1 MALEARGSRVD
12 AQRQHDVSKR
22 DIHQHVLSKLRA
34 LPSADEVAPIAE
46 IRRPST
52 YMGQVGV
59 ELKTGLK
66 SRIEELEAQLASGE
80 VVLQLDPKR
89 IRATAFR
96 NRDERSLSTDD
107 ESFANLKADIRA
119 VGNRAPIE
127 VRSLAGVP
135 DFDYDIMS
143 GHRRHAACLQLDAEL
158 AGGFRVRALIVDAA
172 KDPVELVKGMHRE
185 NFLRKDPSPFEYGT
199 LYAAAMKAGVFDTQA
214 DLAKA
219 VGSNPTSVSHHIQ
232 LVELPA
238 EVLAAFGDPRS
249 IAVRWIKDL
258 TRALKDRPEHVIA
271 TARDIVARETP
282 IPPDQVKAELLKAP
296 RKPRAGA
303 SLGSY
308 EQTIRLGDKK
318 TVGAKLKRDGRNL
331 RLSIGATITSAA
343 LLRKMTDRVE
353 AAVREVLRED
363 EESRHA

>member
-1 MALEARGSRVD
+1 M
-12 AQRQHDVSKR
+12 SKR

-34 LPSADEVAPIAE
+34 LPSADEE
-46 IRRPST
+46 IPFVETRRPST

-66 SRIEELEAQLASGE
+66 FRIEELEAQLASGE

-89 IRATAFR
+89 IRATAFK
-96 NRDERSLSTDD
+96 NRDDRSLSTAD
-107 ESFANLKADIRA
+107 ESFGNLKADIRA

-135 DFDYDIMS
+135 DFEYEIVS
-143 GHRRHAACLQLDAEL
+143 GHRRHAACLQLDEEIAS
-158 AGGFRVRALIVDAA
+158 GFHVRALVVDAA
-172 KDPVELVKGMHRE
+172 KDPIELVKGMHRE
-185 NFLRKDPSPFEYGT
+185 NFLRENPSPYEYGM
-199 LYAAAMKAGVFDTQA
+199 LYVAAMKAGVFETQA
-214 DLAKA
+214 DLAQA

-238 EVLAAFGDPRS
+238 EVLAAFGDPRLIS
-249 IAVRWIKDL
+249 VRWIKDL
-258 TRALKDRPEHVIA
+258 TRTLKERPEHVIA
-271 TARDIVARETP
+271 TAREIAARETP
-282 IPPDQVKAELLKAP
+282 PPPDQVKAELLRAP
-296 RKPRAGA
+296 TRPRTGPA
-303 SLGSY
+303 LGSY
-308 EQTIRLGDKK
+308 EQTIRLADRK

-353 AAVREVLRED
+353 TAVREVLRED
-363 EESRHA
+363 EESRRG

>member
-1 MALEARGSRVD
+1 
-12 AQRQHDVSKR
+12 VSKR
-22 DIHQHVLSKLRA
+22 DIHQQVLSKLRA
-34 LPSADEVAPIAE
+34 LPSADEVETVAQP
-46 IRRPST
+46 RRPAT

-59 ELKTGLK
+59 ELKGGLK

-89 IRATAFR
+89 VRPTDLM
-96 NRDERSLSTDD
+96 NRDKRSLSEDD
-107 ESFANLKADIRA
+107 PLFAELKADIRV

-127 VRSLAGVP
+127 VRSLAGVAG
-135 DFDYDIMS
+135 FDYEIVS
-143 GHRRHAACLQLDAEL
+143 GHRRHAACLQLDAEV
-158 AGGFRVRALIVDAA
+158 AGGFRVRALVVDAA

-199 LYAAAMKAGVFDTQA
+199 LYAAAMKVGVFATQA
-214 DLAKA
+214 DLALA

-249 IAVRWIKDL
+249 ISLRWIKEL
-258 TRALKDRPEHVIA
+258 SRALKDRPEHVLA
-271 TARDIVARETP
+271 TARDLVGREP
-282 IPPDQVKAELLKAP
+282 ALPPDHVKAELLRVPARP
-296 RKPRAGA
+296 RPGAG
-303 SLGSY
+303 LGSY

-331 RLSIGATITSAA
+331 RLSIGATITSVA

-363 EESRHA
+363 EESRRG

>member
-1 MALEARGSRVD
+1 M
-12 AQRQHDVSKR
+12 SKR

-34 LPSADEVAPIAE
+34 LPSADEEVPAVE
-46 IRRPST
+46 TRRPST

-66 SRIEELEAQLASGE
+66 SRIGELEAQLASGE

-96 NRDERSLSTDD
+96 NRDDRSLSADD
-107 ESFANLKADIRA
+107 ESFGKLKDDIRT

-135 DFDYDIMS
+135 DFEYEIVS
-143 GHRRHAACLQLDAEL
+143 GHRRHAACLQLDEEI
-158 AGGFRVRALIVDAA
+158 AGGFRVRALVVDAA
-172 KDPVELVKGMHRE
+172 GDPVELVKGMHRE
-185 NFLRKDPSPFEYGT
+185 NFLRENPSPYEYGM
-199 LYAAAMKAGVFDTQA
+199 LYAAAMKAGVFQTQA
-214 DLAKA
+214 DLAQA

-249 IAVRWIKDL
+249 ISVRWVKDL
-258 TRALKDRPEHVIA
+258 MRALKDHPEHVIA
-271 TARDIVARETP
+271 TAKDIATREAS
-282 IPPDQVKAELLKAP
+282 PPSDQVKAELLRAP
-296 RKPRAGA
+296 SKTGSRQA
-303 SLGSY
+303 LGNY
-308 EQTIRLGDKK
+308 EQIIRLADKK
-318 TVGAKLKRDGRNL
+318 TVGAKIKRDGRNL
-331 RLSIGATITSAA
+331 RVSIGVTVTSPA
-343 LLRKMTDRVE
+343 LLRKLTDRVE

-363 EESRHA
+363 VQARRG

>member
-1 MALEARGSRVD
+1 M
-12 AQRQHDVSKR
+12 SKR

-34 LPSADEVAPIAE
+34 LPSADEELPVAE
-46 IRRPST
+46 SRRPST

-96 NRDERSLSTDD
+96 NRDDRSLSADD
-107 ESFANLKADIRA
+107 EAFGLLKADIRA
-119 VGNRAPIE
+119 VGNRVPIE
-127 VRSLAGVP
+127 VRSLAGIP
-135 DFDYDIMS
+135 DFDYEIVS

-158 AGGFRVRALIVDAA
+158 SGEFRVRALVVDAA

-185 NFLRKDPSPFEYGT
+185 NFLRENPSPYEYGL
-199 LYAAAMKAGVFDTQA
+199 LYAAAMKASIFETQL
-214 DLAKA
+214 DLATA

-238 EVLAAFGDPRS
+238 EILAAFGDPRAIS
-249 IAVRWIKDL
+249 VRWMKDL
-258 TRALKDRPEHVIA
+258 TRALKERPEHVLA
-271 TARDIVARETP
+271 TARDIAAREP
-282 IPPDQVKAELLKAP
+282 PPPPDLVKAELLRAP
-296 RKPRAGA
+296 SRPRTAPA
-303 SLGSY
+303 LGSY
-308 EQTIRLGDKK
+308 EQTIRLADKK

-353 AAVREVLRED
+353 TAVREVLRED
-363 EESRHA
+363 EDSRRG

>member
-1 MALEARGSRVD
+1 
-12 AQRQHDVSKR
+12 VSKR

-34 LPSADEVAPIAE
+34 LPSADEEVPAVDT
-46 IRRPST
+46 RRPST

-96 NRDERSLSTDD
+96 NRDDRSLSADD
-107 ESFANLKADIRA
+107 ESFGKLKSDIRT

-135 DFDYDIMS
+135 NFEYEIVS
-143 GHRRHAACLQLDAEL
+143 GHRRHAACLQLDEEI
-158 AGGFRVRALIVDAA
+158 AGGFRVRALVVDAA

-185 NFLRKDPSPFEYGT
+185 NFLRENPSPYEYGM
-199 LYAAAMKAGVFDTQA
+199 LYAAAMKAGVFATQA
-214 DLAKA
+214 DLAQA

-249 IAVRWIKDL
+249 ISVRWIKDL
-258 TRALKDRPEHVIA
+258 TRALKERPEHVIS
-271 TARDIVARETP
+271 TAKDIAARETP
-282 IPPDQVKAELLKAP
+282 PPSDQVKAELLRTPSKAGT
-296 RKPRAGA
+296 RQT
-303 SLGSY
+303 LGNY
-308 EQTIRLGDKK
+308 EQTIRLADKK
-318 TVGAKLKRDGRNL
+318 TVGAKIKRDGRNL
-331 RLSIGATITSAA
+331 RVSIGATVTSPA

-363 EESRHA
+363 GQSRRG

>member
-1 MALEARGSRVD
+1 L
-12 AQRQHDVSKR
+12 SKR
-22 DIHQHVLSKLRA
+22 DIHSHVLSKLRA
-34 LPSADEVAPIAE
+34 LPSADEAIPIAE
-46 IRRPST
+46 ARRPST
-52 YMGQVGV
+52 YMGQVGA

-89 IRATAFR
+89 IRATNFK
-96 NRDERSLSTDD
+96 NRDERSLSADD
-107 ESFANLKADIRA
+107 QAFGALKTDIRA

-127 VRSLAGVP
+127 VRSLSGVP
-135 DFDYDIMS
+135 DFDYEIVS
-143 GHRRHAACLQLDAEL
+143 GHRRHAACVQLDQEV
-158 AGGFRVRALIVDAA
+158 AGGFRVRALIVDGA

-185 NFLRKDPSPFEYGT
+185 NFLRENPSPYEYGL
-199 LYAAAMKAGVFDTQA
+199 LYAAAMKAGVFQTQA
-214 DLAKA
+214 NLAQA

-258 TRALKDRPEHVIA
+258 TRALKDRPEHVLA

-282 IPPDQVKAELLKAP
+282 LPPDQVKAELLRAP
-296 RKPRAGA
+296 SRRRSGPP
-303 SLGSY
+303 LGSY

-343 LLRKMTDRVE
+343 LLRKMTERVE
-353 AAVREVLRED
+353 AAVREVLHED
-363 EESRHA
+363 EESRHV

>member
-1 MALEARGSRVD
+1 
-12 AQRQHDVSKR
+12 VSKR

-34 LPSADEVAPIAE
+34 LPSADEE
-46 IRRPST
+46 IPAVETRRPST

-89 IRATAFR
+89 VRPTAFK
-96 NRDERSLSTDD
+96 NRDDRSLSTAD
-107 ESFANLKADIRA
+107 ESFDNLKIDIRA

-135 DFDYDIMS
+135 GFEYEIVS
-143 GHRRHAACLQLDAEL
+143 GHRRHAACLQLDEEI

-185 NFLRKDPSPFEYGT
+185 NFLRENPSPYEYGM
-199 LYAAAMKAGVFDTQA
+199 LYVAAMKAGVFQTQA
-214 DLAKA
+214 DLAQA

-249 IAVRWIKDL
+249 ISVRWIKDL
-258 TRALKDRPEHVIA
+258 TRALKERPEHVIA
-271 TARDIVARETP
+271 TAKDIASRETP
-282 IPPDQVKAELLKAP
+282 PLPDQVKAELLRAP
-296 RKPRAGA
+296 TRPRAGA
-303 SLGSY
+303 ALGSY
-308 EQTIRLGDKK
+308 EQTIRLADKK

-331 RLSIGATITSAA
+331 RLSIGATITSAS

-363 EESRHA
+363 EESRRG

>member
-1 MALEARGSRVD
+1 M
-12 AQRQHDVSKR
+12 SKR

-34 LPSADEVAPIAE
+34 LPSADEE
-46 IRRPST
+46 IPTVETRRPST

-66 SRIEELEAQLASGE
+66 SRIDELEAQLASGE

-89 IRATAFR
+89 IRPTEFK
-96 NRDERSLSTDD
+96 NRDDRSLSVSD
-107 ESFANLKADIRA
+107 ESFGNLKADIRA

-135 DFDYDIMS
+135 DFDYEIVS
-143 GHRRHAACLQLDAEL
+143 GHRRHAACLQLDEEM
-158 AGGFRVRALIVDAA
+158 AGGFRVRALVVDAA

-185 NFLRKDPSPFEYGT
+185 NFLRENPSPYEYGM
-199 LYAAAMKAGVFDTQA
+199 LYVAAMKAGVFQTQA
-214 DLAKA
+214 DLAQA

-238 EVLAAFGDPRS
+238 EVLAAFGDPRLIS
-249 IAVRWIKDL
+249 VRWIKEL
-258 TRALKDRPEHVIA
+258 TRTLKERPEHVIA
-271 TARDIVARETP
+271 TAREIAARETSP
-282 IPPDQVKAELLKAP
+282 PPDQVKAELLRAP
-296 RKPRAGA
+296 TRPRTGPA
-303 SLGSY
+303 LGSY
-308 EQTIRLGDKK
+308 EQTIRLADRK

-353 AAVREVLRED
+353 TAVREVLRED
-363 EESRHA
+363 EESRRG

>member
-1 MALEARGSRVD
+1 M
-12 AQRQHDVSKR
+12 SKR

-34 LPSADEVAPIAE
+34 LPSADEELPAVEP
-46 IRRPST
+46 RRPST

-89 IRATAFR
+89 IRPTAFK
-96 NRDERSLSTDD
+96 NRDDRSLSADD
-107 ESFANLKADIRA
+107 ESFGNLKADIRA

-127 VRSLAGVP
+127 VRSLDGVP
-135 DFDYDIMS
+135 GFEYEIVS
-143 GHRRHAACLQLDAEL
+143 GHRRHAACLQLDAEV
-158 AGGFRVRALIVDAA
+158 AGGFRVRALVVDAA

-185 NFLRKDPSPFEYGT
+185 NFLRENPSPYEYGT
-199 LYAAAMKAGVFDTQA
+199 LYAAAMKAGVFQTQA
-214 DLAKA
+214 DLALA

-249 IAVRWIKDL
+249 ISVRWIKEL

-271 TARDIVARETP
+271 TARDIVAREAP
-282 IPPDQVKAELLKAP
+282 PPPDQVKAELLRAP
-296 RKPRAGA
+296 SRPRTGA
-303 SLGSY
+303 ALGSY
-308 EQTIRLGDKK
+308 EQTIRLADKK

-363 EESRHA
+363 EESRRG

>member
-1 MALEARGSRVD
+1 MAFEARWSRV
-12 AQRQHDVSKR
+12 ASERQRGVSKR

-34 LPSADEVAPIAE
+34 LPSADEVVPVAE
-46 IRRPST
+46 SRRPST

-66 SRIEELEAQLASGE
+66 SRIDELEAQLASGE
-80 VVLQLDPKR
+80 IVLQLDPKR
-89 IRATAFR
+89 IRPTAFK
-96 NRDERSLSTDD
+96 NRDDRSLSTGD
-107 ESFANLKADIRA
+107 ESFESLKTDIGA

-127 VRSLAGVP
+127 VRSLDGVP
-135 DFDYDIMS
+135 GFEYEIMS
-143 GHRRHAACLQLDAEL
+143 GHRRHAACLQLDSER
-158 AGGFRVRALIVDAA
+158 AGGFRVRALVVDAA

-199 LYAAAMKAGVFDTQA
+199 LYAAAMKAGVFETQA
-214 DLAKA
+214 DLALA

-249 IAVRWIKDL
+249 IAVRWVKEL
-258 TRALKDRPEHVIA
+258 TRVLKDRPEHVIA
-271 TARDIVARETP
+271 TAQEIVARETSL
-282 IPPDQVKAELLKAP
+282 PPDQVKAELLRVP
-296 RKPRAGA
+296 TRRRAGA

-331 RLSIGATITSAA
+331 RLSVGATIGSVT
-343 LLRKMTDRVE
+343 LLRKMTERVE

-363 EESRHA
+363 EETRHV

>member
-1 MALEARGSRVD
+1 M
-12 AQRQHDVSKR
+12 SKR
-22 DIHQHVLSKLRA
+22 DIHQHVLAKLRD
-34 LPSADEVAPIAE
+34 LPSADEELPAVEA
-46 IRRPST
+46 RRPST

-96 NRDERSLSTDD
+96 NRDDRSLSSGDA
-107 ESFANLKADIRA
+107 SFENLKADIRA
-119 VGNRAPIE
+119 VGNRVPIE
-127 VRSLAGVP
+127 VRSLAGLP
-135 DFDYDIMS
+135 DLEYEIVS
-143 GHRRHAACLQLDAEL
+143 GHRRHAACLQLDQEV
-158 AGGFRVRALIVDAA
+158 AGGFRVRALVVDAA

-185 NFLRKDPSPFEYGT
+185 NFLRENPSPYEYGM
-199 LYAAAMKAGVFDTQA
+199 LYAAAMKAGVFPSQA
-214 DLAKA
+214 DLAHA

-238 EVLAAFGDPRS
+238 EILAAFGDPRS
-249 IAVRWIKDL
+249 ISVRWIRDL
-258 TRALKDRPEHVIA
+258 TRALKERPEQVLA
-271 TARDIVARETP
+271 TAREIAARETP
-282 IPPDQVKAELLKAP
+282 PPPDQVKAELLRAP
-296 RKPRAGA
+296 VRTRATA
-303 SLGSY
+303 PLGSY
-308 EQTIRLGDKK
+308 EQTIRLGDRK

-331 RLSIGATITSAA
+331 RLTIGATITSAA

-363 EESRHA
+363 EDFRHG

>member
-1 MALEARGSRVD
+1 
-12 AQRQHDVSKR
+12 VSKR

-34 LPSADEVAPIAE
+34 LPSADEEVPAVE
-46 IRRPST
+46 TRRPST

-80 VVLQLDPKR
+80 VVLQIDPKR

-96 NRDERSLSTDD
+96 NRDDRSLSADD
-107 ESFANLKADIRA
+107 ESFGKLKDDIRS

-135 DFDYDIMS
+135 DFEYEIVS
-143 GHRRHAACLQLDAEL
+143 GHRRHAACLQLDEEI
-158 AGGFRVRALIVDAA
+158 AGGFRVRALVVDAA
-172 KDPVELVKGMHRE
+172 RDPVELVKGMHRE
-185 NFLRKDPSPFEYGT
+185 NFLREDPSPYEYGM
-199 LYAAAMKAGVFDTQA
+199 LYAAAMKAGVFATQA
-214 DLAKA
+214 DLAQA

-249 IAVRWIKDL
+249 ISVRWIKDL
-258 TRALKDRPEHVIA
+258 MRALKDRPEHVIA
-271 TARDIVARETP
+271 TAKDIAAREA
-282 IPPDQVKAELLKAP
+282 PPPSDQVKAELLRAPSKAGN
-296 RKPRAGA
+296 RQA
-303 SLGSY
+303 LGNY
-308 EQTIRLGDKK
+308 EQTIRLADKK
-318 TVGAKLKRDGRNL
+318 TVGAKIKRDGRNL
-331 RLSIGATITSAA
+331 RVSIGVTVTSPA
-343 LLRKMTDRVE
+343 LLRKLTDRVE

-363 EESRHA
+363 GQTRRG